1 MSDALRSLLSRRVHL
16 GEDKPFREWGDLVL
30 NIFVFEHWLTEAE
43 AASNPTMFYRLA
55 VAQGN
60 LQQYFEG
67 ERRWLSFYRELA
79 SEGACV
85 IDRRRRELAVRLPA
99 SSGRLSRLVRDSVRE
114 RRLMDAIFNRFPTR
128 VLGGYDRTDTF
139 LPATRQERVHVADLA
154 LSHGL
159 HVLG

>member
-30 NIFVFEHWLTEAE
+30 HISVFDHRLTEEE

-55 VAQGN
+55 VEQDN
-60 LQQYFEG
+60 LQPYLEG
-67 ERRWLSFYRELA
+67 EQRWLSFYRELA

-85 IDRRRRELAVRLPA
+85 IDGRRKSTLRLPA
-99 SSGRLSRLVRDSVRE
+99 SSGRLSRLVKDSVRE

-159 HVLG
+159 HVLD